1 MKELIIVLAILIVG
15 YGALALYFRHECRKA
30 KYIEK
35 DISGEK
41 YIEKD
46 MGRREDD
53 ERN

>member
-1 MKELIIVLAILIVG
+1 MRELAIVLAVLFIG
-15 YGALALYFRHECRKA
+15 YGALVLYFRHECRKA

-46 MGRREDD
+46 MVKGE
-53 ERN
+53 

>member
-1 MKELIIVLAILIVG
+1 MTKLIIVLAILFIG
-15 YGALALYFRHECRKA
+15 YGALALYFRHECRKS

-46 MGRREDD
+46 IGRGEDD
-53 ERN
+53 G

>member
-1 MKELIIVLAILIVG
+1 MMADFIIVLAILVVG
-15 YGALALYFRHECRKA
+15 YGALALYFRHECRKV

-46 MGRREDD
+46 IERREDK
-53 ERN
+53 

>member
-1 MKELIIVLAILIVG
+1 MAELAIVLAVLFIG

-46 MGRREDD
+46 IGKGEKI
-53 ERN
+53 

>member
-1 MKELIIVLAILIVG
+1 MRELAIVLAVLFIG

-46 MGRREDD
+46 I
-53 ERN
+53 

>member
-1 MKELIIVLAILIVG
+1 MKELAIVLVVLIIG

-46 MGRREDD
+46 IGKDLRT
-53 ERN
+53 

>member
-1 MKELIIVLAILIVG
+1 MRELAIVLVILVVG
-15 YGALALYFRHECRKA
+15 YGALALYFRRECRKA

-46 MGRREDD
+46 I
-53 ERN
+53 

>member
-1 MKELIIVLAILIVG
+1 MKELLVVLAVLIVG
-15 YGALALYFRHECRKA
+15 YGALALYFRHECRKV

-46 MGRREDD
+46 IGRGEDD
-53 ERN
+53 G